1 MEINEANKTHTK
13 SDLWHL
19 LFVNTVILGLLL
31 GLFFYNRQ
39 TQFLEQWFT
48 SIF

>member
-1 MEINEANKTHTK
+1 MELSQSNSNHLKT
-13 SDLWHL
+13 DLL
-19 LFVNTVILGLLL
+19 NLFLVNAIILGFLI

-39 TQFLEQWFT
+39 TQFLEKWFA